1 MFSVFKFPVVITLWG
16 LFWVHVAA
24 QANDLLLEDYSEP
37 SNPEVVPGNFEG
49 PYGTGSVQFV
59 DSPPGRGA
67 NRAIAFKE
75 YDKVPEPD
83 QNIWGI
89 IHIKNFVDYLDVSSF
104 GELEF
109 SFYSPGNTSTRTI
122 SIQLR
127 FGPGT
132 GDNQSQ
138 WNLKEA
144 YQRLLSSASGSWQT
158 VTIPLNEAYFF
169 REAGGAFDLTELK
182 GFGILVLN
190 NDSPEPSNP
199 ASLPFV
205 YADDVK
211 ILQSS
216 PVSPYLNVSPTT
228 IDFGNLDLNTGF
240 RFVSGNVEL
249 DYLASATGPW
259 EIRVYTANPA
269 DVLGLIRVDEDGN
282 SILDADGVP
291 ENNIILKVDPGADSN
306 KDDDLAWFGDGANAD
321 PEFLF
326 VLDDTTPD
334 SSNPGEIFYT
344 KVASSLNE
352 NPAAADAYPVR
363 FAIDVT
369 GSVSGVYSSEVT
381 FELCIE

>member
-1 MFSVFKFPVVITLWG
+1 M
-16 LFWVHVAA
+16 HVAA

-37 SNPEVVPGNFEG
+37 SNPDVVPGTFDG
-49 PYGTGSVQFV
+49 PFGSSTGDAQF
-59 DSPPGRGA
+59 DPSPPERGS
-67 NRAIAFKE
+67 NRAIRFQG
-75 YDKVPEPD
+75 YDND
-83 QNIWGI
+83 QNPWGV
-89 IHIKNFVDYLDVSSF
+89 IHIKNFVGYQDVSSYH
-104 GELEF
+104 ELEF

-127 FGPGT
+127 FGPGS
-132 GDNQSQ
+132 GDNSSK
-138 WNLKEA
+138 WNLRSP
-144 YQRLLSSASGSWQT
+144 YQPLLSSASGSWQT
-158 VTIPLNEAYFF
+158 VTIPLNEAFF
-169 REAGGAFDLTELK
+169 FKESGGAFDLTKLN

-190 NDSPEPSNP
+190 NDSSEPSNP

-211 ILQSS
+211 IRQSS
-216 PVSPYLNVSPTT
+216 PVSPYLNVSPTM
-228 IDFGNLDLNTGF
+228 IDFGNLDLNAGF

-259 EIRVYTANPA
+259 EIRVYTSNPA
-269 DVLGLIRVDEDGN
+269 DVLGLIRVDENGN
-282 SILDADGVP
+282 PILDADGVP

-344 KVASSLNE
+344 KVASSLNG

-363 FAIDVT
+363 FAIDAT